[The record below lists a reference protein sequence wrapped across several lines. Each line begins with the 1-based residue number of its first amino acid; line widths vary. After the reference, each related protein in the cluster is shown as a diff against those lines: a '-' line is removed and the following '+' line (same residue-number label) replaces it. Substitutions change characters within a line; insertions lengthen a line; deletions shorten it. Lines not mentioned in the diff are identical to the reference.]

1 MKHVFIFDPKS
12 FREQQWMMDS
22 ILDRIGQFF
31 RTQDK
36 PDFSIQISRYRRDA
50 LGLIQ
55 KEADTTD
62 EYNTVRVYAIGGEDI
77 LFDCLNGVAELP
89 NAELAAVPYG
99 VKSDFLRNF
108 GEGKEEQFKDIP
120 SLVQANTVPTD
131 IINLDGI
138 FALNSCLIGL
148 KTAAATKAKPGKG
161 FISRLSGI
169 TNYMNYLS
177 SVFDKETAAQ
187 YYKITIENRDFSG
200 NYSIINI
207 VNGPYFA
214 GKKVGISKAAP
225 DDGLLDIML
234 IKAADPLKTL
244 WSVGRYFRGKTSSNC
259 VHLQAE
265 NISINSDK
273 PMSIKLDNEFF
284 QDTKINLNVLPQALQ
299 MVAVNNL
306 SYKKQ

>member
-1 MKHVFIFDPKS
+1 MKHLFIFDPKS

-36 PDFSIQISRYRRDA
+36 PDFSIQMSRFRRDA

-55 KEADTTD
+55 KEADNTD
-62 EYNTVRVYAIGGEDI
+62 EYNTMRVYAIGGEEI

-89 NAELAAVPYG
+89 NVELAAVPYG

-120 SLVQANTVPTD
+120 SLVQAKTFPTD
-131 IINLDGI
+131 VISLGGI
-138 FALNSCLIGL
+138 FALNSCLIGI
-148 KTAAATKAKPGKG
+148 KAAATTKKKSGKG
-161 FISRLSGI
+161 FASRFSGI
-169 TNYMNYLS
+169 SSFTNYLS
-177 SVFDKETAAQ
+177 LVFDKQTAAQ

-200 NYSIINI
+200 NYSLINI
-207 VNGPYFA
+207 VNGPYYA
-214 GKKVGISKAAP
+214 GKRVGIPNAAP

-234 IKAADPLKTL
+234 IKSGGPLKTL
-244 WSVGRYFRGKTSSNC
+244 WSVGRYFRGKVSSNC

-265 NISINSDK
+265 SISINSDR
-273 PMSIKLDNEFF
+273 PMSIQLDNEFF
-284 QDTKINLNVLPQALQ
+284 LDTNISLSVLPQALQ
-299 MVAVNNL
+299 MVAVNDY
-306 SYKKQ
+306 SHKK